1 MEKGQRWTQGRG
13 AGEKMYFPI
22 QTPTDKRQPVSRLFD
37 SAHAPYPRTQV
48 TYVSAYSGEK
58 QEESPEQS

>member
-1 MEKGQRWTQGRG
+1 MEKGLRWVQGTG
-13 AGEKMYFPI
+13 AGERPYVPI

-48 TYVSAYSGEK
+48 TYVRAYSQEK
-58 QEESPEQS
+58 KEESPER